1 VVADVVVVV
10 AIPPVTPPPP
20 PPLTVVALVTPP
32 GSTVVVVPDIAL
44 PDSATNTSTSQRVS
58 GLFLAL
64 ALTIVTCLARAVQVM
79 SSLIPARGDV
89 I

>member
-1 VVADVVVVV
+1 VVVV
-10 AIPPVTPPPP
+10 AVPPVTPPPP

-32 GSTVVVVPDIAL
+32 GSTVVVIPDVAL
-44 PDSATNTSTSQRVS
+44 PDSANTSTSQRVS

-79 SSLIPARGDV
+79 SSLIPARGDA